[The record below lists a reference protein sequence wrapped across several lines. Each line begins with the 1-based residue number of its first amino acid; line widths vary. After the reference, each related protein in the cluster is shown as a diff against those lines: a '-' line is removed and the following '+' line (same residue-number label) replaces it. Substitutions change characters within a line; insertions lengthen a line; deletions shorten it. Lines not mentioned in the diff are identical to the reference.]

1 MSPDADATP
10 PDWLSVLDE
19 MEALTADATA
29 VGAAIAPTR
38 AIWLAP
44 ARLGPIPIELRER
57 ADRVLAAQRDAIQ
70 QLEEMRHSTGEHLAA
85 VRSIPSAQRAGQ
97 SVYLDI
103 TG

>member
-1 MSPDADATP
+1 MSPDAYATP
-10 PDWLSVLDE
+10 ADWLSVLDE

-29 VGAAIAPTR
+29 VGAANAPSR
-38 AIWLAP
+38 ATWSVP
-44 ARLGPIPIELRER
+44 TRLGPIPIELRER

-70 QLEEMRHSTGEHLAA
+70 QLEEMRQSTRAHLAA